1 MQQGYI
7 YSPGEKGNFE
17 KEGKNGGKG
26 KTRKKREE
34 KRKKGIKEEKRE
46 EKRKKGKSSEK
57 RENILI
63 LFPCL
68 I

>member
-1 MQQGYI
+1 MRNR
-7 YSPGEKGNFE
+7 EEFRR
-17 KEGKNGGKG
+17 KNVGKG
-26 KTRKKREE
+26 KMMKKREE